1 MQIKPKENKM
11 ESSTFVW
18 AQLSYYT
25 LQVYWQIFIGPTY
38 CLSFIFFGGGVN
50 SQVHHLFLMT

>member
-38 CLSFIFFGGGVN
+38 CLSVIFLGGEVN
-50 SQVHHLFLMT
+50 SQAHHLFLMT